1 MNQRVLVGT
10 IGACL
15 LACTATVAQQNP
27 GTIAALEFQKPKNGM
42 VQQYE
47 AGRKQKAAWHLQEKD
62 TQALMV
68 WQILTGDFTGT
79 YVVGRTGQ
87 HWADFDKPAVPDQ
100 ADLEEYNKVIGSYV
114 ESMQARY
121 YQYLPKISTIDMA
134 GAPSKYNEIIVFH
147 VRNGHDADFMS
158 AITRITEAAKKTNW
172 PVQFG
177 WFTLANGGAGSQYVL
192 ILPHKNWADFED
204 KPDVKPF
211 RDMLKEAVGQEESD
225 SVTHRF
231 DSAIESTQSE
241 IDEFRADLSY
251 LPK

>member
-15 LACTATVAQQNP
+15 LACTATVAQQSP

-114 ESMQARY
+114 ESMQAL
-121 YQYLPKISTIDMA
+121 LPVPAEDQHNRHGRSTL
-134 GAPSKYNEIIVFH
+134 EIQRDH
-147 VRNGHDADFMS
+147 CL
-158 AITRITEAAKKTNW
+158 
-172 PVQFG
+172 PC
-177 WFTLANGGAGSQYVL
+177 SQ
-192 ILPHKNWADFED
+192 
-204 KPDVKPF
+204 
-211 RDMLKEAVGQEESD
+211 
-225 SVTHRF
+225 
-231 DSAIESTQSE
+231 
-241 IDEFRADLSY
+241 RARR
-251 LPK
+251 